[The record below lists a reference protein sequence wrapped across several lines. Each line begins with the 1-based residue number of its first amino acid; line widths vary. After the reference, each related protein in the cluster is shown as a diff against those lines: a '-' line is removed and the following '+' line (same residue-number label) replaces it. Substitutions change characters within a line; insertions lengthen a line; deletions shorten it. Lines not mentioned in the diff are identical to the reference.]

1 MAKLKYGYLK
11 AESVSRA
18 VEFYNQVLQL
28 KLKFQDGERWA
39 QFDANGADL
48 AIASPAEMAADA
60 AGAVLVFEV
69 DDLDAAA
76 ERVRLAG
83 GKVGA
88 LRDMGA
94 HGRALPFTDVDGNV
108 VQLFEKAKK

>member
-1 MAKLKYGYLK
+1 MAKLKYGYIK
-11 AESVSRA
+11 AQNVSRS

-39 QFDANGADL
+39 QFDANGVDL
-48 AIASPAEMAADA
+48 AIASPAETAEGAQ
-60 AGAVLVFEV
+60 GAVLVFEV

-83 GKVGA
+83 GKIGT

-94 HGRALPFTDVDGNV
+94 HGRALPFTDMDGNV
-108 VQLFEKAKK
+108 VQLFQKAKK